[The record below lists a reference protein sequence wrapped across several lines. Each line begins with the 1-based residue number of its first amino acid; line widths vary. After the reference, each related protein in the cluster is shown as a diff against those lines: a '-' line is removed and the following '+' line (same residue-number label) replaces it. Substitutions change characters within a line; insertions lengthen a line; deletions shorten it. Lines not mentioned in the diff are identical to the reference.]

1 MIIDSHFSKDFHSFN
16 LNNVKYDAMYRK
28 ATLLRDFRNKLSS
41 KINQNLFFYLQL
53 QSFDVLK
60 LLNTQI
66 DHLTGQDIQHAIAN
80 VHTCYLNKF
89 ETVLKKLTFKIQTT
103 NKINVTKYKVKT
115 KNNVAG
121 DIKSFSITLKSTPL
135 SKILLYISKFESI
148 NQCLD
153 FIQNKLNDKDLDENK
168 LLFYTKILETTIKF
182 SENRLFDLVDSK
194 RKRLIKN
201 YSNEPINFKELTYS
215 SLSRLTTDFVVKN
228 NNKKS
233 IINCFLNIGG
243 VESIDGEENKIVVP
257 CSFSKKY
264 HGDPSEYN
272 KNNVGR
278 KCVSYTVCFLKDK
291 QVRVILSKPGKRL
304 INVGGTDYLG
314 VDVNVKHNMFAL
326 PDGKTFDYDRKIIDK
341 FVNLLKHVDRVKEH
355 KNKLGLSKKQVNT
368 VGKQYSKHLKSY
380 RLKVSGML
388 QSSCSELVKYTKQIG
403 KNHLVLEDLKLSSKM
418 FSKSDEFEGFNYG
431 RLFRLLNLVDIKN
444 NVKGIAYKQG
454 VSVSFVHPHYTSQQ
468 CDCCGHISRE
478 NRVLQEEFKCVE
490 CGNGMNADTHAAINI
505 ENRCSIDVL
514 RDSLLT
520 KNKLGEYVPKV
531 LSKDKIKE
539 TLLNCSYRS

>member
-1 MIIDSHFSKDFHSFN
+1 MIIDSQFSKDFHSFN
-16 LNNVKYDAMYRK
+16 LNNVKYDAMHRK
-28 ATLLRDFRNKLSS
+28 ATLLREFRNNLSI
-41 KINQNLFFYLQL
+41 KINQNLFFYLQS
-53 QSFDVLK
+53 QTFDVVK

-80 VHTCYLNKF
+80 VHTTYINKF
-89 ETVLKKLTFKIQTT
+89 ESVLKKLTFKIQTT
-103 NKINVTKYKVKT
+103 NKINVTKYKKKT

-135 SKILLYISKFESI
+135 SKILLYISKFDSI
-148 NQCLD
+148 NQCLN

-168 LLFYTKILETTIKF
+168 ILFYTKILETTIKF
-182 SENRLFDLVDSK
+182 GENRLFDLVNSK
-194 RKRLIKN
+194 RLRLIKN
-201 YSNEPINFKELTYS
+201 YNNEPIIFKELTYS
-215 SLSRLTTDFVVKN
+215 SLSRLTTDFVGEN
-228 NNKKS
+228 INKKS

-243 VESIDGEENKIVVP
+243 VESIDGKENKVVVP
-257 CSFSKKY
+257 CNFSKKY
-264 HGDPSEYN
+264 HGSPSDYN
-272 KNNVGR
+272 KNN
-278 KCVSYTVCFLKDK
+278 VSYTVCFLKDK
-291 QVRVILSKPGKRL
+291 QIRVILSKPGKRL

-326 PDGKTFDYDRKIIDK
+326 PDGKTFDYDRNIINK

-355 KNKLGLSKKQVNT
+355 KNKLGLSKKQVNV
-368 VGKQYSKHLKSY
+368 VGRQYSKHLKSY
-380 RLKVSGML
+380 RLKIRGML

-418 FSKSDEFEGFNYG
+418 FSKSDEFDEVNYT

-444 NVKGIAYKQG
+444 IVKGIAYKQG

-478 NRVLQEEFKCVE
+478 NRILQEEFKCVE
-490 CGNGMNADTHAAINI
+490 CGNSMNADTHAAINI

-531 LSKDKIKE
+531 LSKDRIKE
-539 TLLNCSYRS
+539 TLLSCSYRS